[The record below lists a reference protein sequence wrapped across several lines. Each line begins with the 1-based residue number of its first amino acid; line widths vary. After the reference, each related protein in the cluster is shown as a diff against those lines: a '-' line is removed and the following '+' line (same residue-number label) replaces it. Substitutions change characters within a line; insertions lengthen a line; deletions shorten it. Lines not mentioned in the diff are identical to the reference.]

1 MSLAADGAGSRKRPV
16 AEQHMATSGDGLEAK
31 VAALEE
37 ELGFAKATT
46 QKLRGIMNLLMA
58 GFIELAQPDNL
69 QKGVWIRKLYQAAFS
84 CAFGGTSAITS
95 EALTAVIDA
104 LDGQPMETEEDR
116 RKALLRALYEGRGI
130 AEVKVAIT
138 ALLVGTAYGES
149 IVPLCDSSTD
159 SAALV
164 SMLKSEASKA
174 KLPQL
179 NVAISSL
186 VEAARTRGG
195 VVAQHTAGVLA
206 LDGMRG
212 QICRIDA
219 LLAGGGHAPAEASRE
234 DASAAADALMS
245 MASLA
250 PPQGRAPAPVAATG
264 PGDVAATG
272 PGELGPVAPGDD
284 IVLADVEENVGDPCL
299 LLGGRVADGDERGDH
314 TSGEPPE
321 PKVLTADYF
330 RRLISHLQAGG
341 KDREMTLTS
350 GFFIQVRRRVRDWS
364 VKVVP
369 RYEDLNSKKQ
379 RQISSEDPRCLTNED
394 AIRTYLADRAR
405 AAAAI

>member
-1 MSLAADGAGSRKRPV
+1 MSLAADRAGSRKRPV
-16 AEQHMATSGDGLEAK
+16 AEQHTASSGDGLEAK

-37 ELGFAKATT
+37 KLCFAKATT
-46 QKLRGIMNLLMA
+46 QKLRVIMNLLMA

-104 LDGQPMETEEDR
+104 LDSQPMETEEDR
-116 RKALLRALYEGRGI
+116 RKALLRALAEGQGI
-130 AEVKVAIT
+130 AELKVAIT
-138 ALLVGTAYGES
+138 ALVAGTEYGES

-164 SMLKSEASKA
+164 SVLKSEASKA
-174 KLPQL
+174 KLPRL

-206 LDGMRG
+206 LAEIINGPDGMRG
-212 QICRIDA
+212 QICRIAA
-219 LLAGGGHAPAEASRE
+219 LLAGGGHAPVEASRE

-245 MASLA
+245 MAPLA
-250 PPQGRAPAPVAATG
+250 PPQGQAPAPVAATG
-264 PGDVAATG
+264 PGQ
-272 PGELGPVAPGDD
+272 LGPVAPEDD
-284 IVLADVEENVGDPCL
+284 IVLADAEENVGDPRL
-299 LLGGRVADGDERGDH
+299 LLDGRVADGDERGDR

-321 PKVLTADYF
+321 PKVLTADF
-330 RRLISHLQAGG
+330 FMRLISHLQAGG

-379 RQISSEDPRCLTNED
+379 RQISSEDPHCLTNED
-394 AIRTYLADRAR
+394 AIRTYLANRAR
-405 AAAAI
+405 AAAVV